1 MFGRSSSENDVEMLT
16 KEGLL
21 DFFQQRSQS
30 PGRPLGRSASARR
43 HRHTMMSTADRELQ
57 GYLELFGGSAGGPA
71 GPADC
76 SKFNSLPRSGR
87 AGQRRT
93 TPWILAQDDNRELA
107 GFDRLVTSPRAETE
121 PISPLA
127 RFSSPGLHDD
137 PRSDNNNVALSCVSE
152 SSSHPSVFQKSACLP
167 VGTVTGH
174 INVSVEKHTL
184 VRGPRAF
191 ELNNN
196 SGSNN
201 LNFVLQFDA
210 PAADLE
216 GREASKTAH
225 LKLALVSPDR
235 DKEDEDVSTFSST
248 TCDTPLPLDTSA
260 SNKRPAFS
268 VPDCTE
274 TDCSVALDYS
284 EVESSPPAQEPLFGV
299 AEEQQQEPSLR
310 PLEEPPADRPTTANK
325 LVASTTPSGGA
336 EDWDTESCDTAEG
349 RHGEEKGG
357 KRAAPTRSSVY
368 KATKSSAGRAVRTLT
383 GSESQGLRKV
393 VPIGKQARTGAMRRA
408 EGREGRESEASRRGL
423 RDQSTPAARGRGER
437 LVRPPRHSSLPPDE
451 AKVAGRS
458 NGAGGLGGGGA
469 SSRWARDS
477 TARKPGA
484 KPARNTAKAP
494 PEEKMCRSTMRAL
507 AVLQPPAA
515 ATAASSDNS
524 ATSART
530 ACDVPSF
537 ARNTVASTS
546 RTKKEVV
553 PPLLLQPPSSVP
565 GTPSRSPSLRGRQ
578 TSLRQSRPSTSVPS
592 DEERPLGAGLRRV
605 QSVKATSRSARRAD
619 TPPPPTAQVHE
630 DGRKPGSSV
639 ANGRNA
645 KPSWK

>member
-21 DFFQQRSQS
+21 DFFQQRSHS

-57 GYLELFGGSAGGPA
+57 GYLELFGGSAGGPG

-93 TPWILAQDDNRELA
+93 TPWILGQDDNRELA
-107 GFDRLVTSPRAETE
+107 VFDRLATSPRADTE

-127 RFSSPGLHDD
+127 RFSSPGLQDD
-137 PRSDNNNVALSCVSE
+137 PRSDNNNAALSSCVSE
-152 SSSHPSVFQKSACLP
+152 SSAHPSAFQKSACLP
-167 VGTVTGH
+167 VATVTGH
-174 INVSVEKHTL
+174 MNVSVEKHTL

-196 SGSNN
+196 TSNSN
-201 LNFVLQFDA
+201 LNFSRQFDA
-210 PAADLE
+210 PATDLV
-216 GREASKTAH
+216 GREAGKTAH
-225 LKLALVSPDR
+225 LKLPLVSPDR
-235 DKEDEDVSTFSST
+235 DKEDEDVSTVSST
-248 TCDTPLPLDTSA
+248 TCDTPLPLDTSL
-260 SNKRPAFS
+260 SNRRPAFS

-284 EVESSPPAQEPLFGV
+284 EVESSPPAKEQLFGV
-299 AEEQQQEPSLR
+299 AEEQQSLQS
-310 PLEEPPADRPTTANK
+310 LEDPPGDRPTSTNE

-357 KRAAPTRSSVY
+357 KRAAPTHSSVY

-393 VPIGKQARTGAMRRA
+393 VPIGKQTRTGGNRRA
-408 EGREGRESEASRRGL
+408 EGREGREGEASRRGL

-437 LVRPPRHSSLPPDE
+437 LVRPQRHSSLPPEE
-451 AKVAGRS
+451 AKVGGKS
-458 NGAGGLGGGGA
+458 GGSGGLAGSGA
-469 SSRWARDS
+469 SSRWAREPA
-477 TARKPGA
+477 ARKPSA
-484 KPARNTAKAP
+484 KLPRNTAKPP

-515 ATAASSDNS
+515 AATACSDNS

-546 RTKKEVV
+546 RTKKELG
-553 PPLLLQPPSSVP
+553 PPSSLQPPSSVP

-578 TSLRQSRPSTSVPS
+578 TSLRQSRPSSTVPS

-605 QSVKATSRSARRAD
+605 QSVRATSRSARRAD

-630 DGRKPGSSV
+630 DGRKPGSS
-639 ANGRNA
+639 AGKNA

>member
-21 DFFQQRSQS
+21 DFFQHRPQS

-57 GYLELFGGSAGGPA
+57 GYLELFGGSAGSPG

-87 AGQRRT
+87 AGHRRT
-93 TPWILAQDDNRELA
+93 TTWILAQDDNRELA
-107 GFDRLVTSPRAETE
+107 VFDRLATSPRADTE

-127 RFSSPGLHDD
+127 IFSSQGLHED
-137 PRSDNNNVALSCVSE
+137 PRSDNNNVALSSCVSE
-152 SSSHPSVFQKSACLP
+152 RSAPPCVFQKSACLP
-167 VGTVTGH
+167 VATVTGH
-174 INVSVEKHTL
+174 MNVSVEKHTL

-196 SGSNN
+196 ASGGS
-201 LNFVLQFDA
+201 LDFRQGDTPVGG
-210 PAADLE
+210 LE
-216 GREASKTAH
+216 GGEAGRAAH
-225 LKLALVSPDR
+225 LKLPLVSPDR
-235 DKEDEDVSTFSST
+235 DKEDEDISTVSST

-260 SNKRPAFS
+260 SNRRPAFS
-268 VPDCTE
+268 LPDCTE

-284 EVESSPPAQEPLFGV
+284 EVESSPPAKEQLFGV
-299 AEEQQQEPSLR
+299 AEETDRR
-310 PLEEPPADRPTTANK
+310 PLEDPAGDRMASANEQ
-325 LVASTTPSGGA
+325 VASAVPSCAA

-357 KRAAPTRSSVY
+357 KAAAPARSSVY
-368 KATKSSAGRAVRTLT
+368 KATKSSACRAVRTLT

-393 VPIGKQARTGAMRRA
+393 VPISKQARAGGARRA
-408 EGREGRESEASRRGL
+408 EGREVEASRRGL
-423 RDQSTPAARGRGER
+423 RDQSTPAVRGRTER
-437 LVRPPRHSSLPPDE
+437 LVRPPRHSSVPPDE
-451 AKVAGRS
+451 SKVAGRS
-458 NGAGGLGGGGA
+458 SGGGGPGGGTA
-469 SSRWARDS
+469 SSRWARDP
-477 TARKPGA
+477 APRKPTA
-484 KPARNTAKAP
+484 KLARNAAKAP

-507 AVLQPPAA
+507 AVLQAPS
-515 ATAASSDNS
+515 ATAVAAASSDNS
-524 ATSART
+524 ATSSRT

-546 RTKKEVV
+546 RTKKELAPAVAS
-553 PPLLLQPPSSVP
+553 LQPASSVP

-578 TSLRQSRPSTSVPS
+578 PSLRQSRPSTTVPM
-592 DEERPLGAGLRRV
+592 DEERPPGAVLRRV
-605 QSVKATSRSARRAD
+605 QSVRATSRGARRAD
-619 TPPPPTAQVHE
+619 TPPPGTAQVQE
-630 DGRKPGSSV
+630 DGRKPGSLV
-639 ANGRNA
+639 TAGKNA

>member
-43 HRHTMMSTADRELQ
+43 HRHTLMSTADRELQ
-57 GYLELFGGSAGGPA
+57 GYLELFGGSAGGPG
-71 GPADC
+71 GPSDC

-107 GFDRLVTSPRAETE
+107 GFDRLATSPRADTE

-127 RFSSPGLHDD
+127 RFSSPGLHNDTS
-137 PRSDNNNVALSCVSE
+137 SDNNNVAPSSCVSE
-152 SSSHPSVFQKSACLP
+152 SSAHPYVFQKSAGLP
-167 VGTVTGH
+167 VATVTGH
-174 INVSVEKHTL
+174 MNVSVEKHTL
-184 VRGPRAF
+184 VRGPQPF

-196 SGSNN
+196 TSNSN
-201 LNFVLQFDA
+201 LNFVHQFDA
-210 PAADLE
+210 PAAILE
-216 GREASKTAH
+216 GREINKTAH

-235 DKEDEDVSTFSST
+235 DKEDDSTVSST
-248 TCDTPLPLDTSA
+248 TCDTPLPLDTST
-260 SNKRPAFS
+260 SNRRPAFS

-284 EVESSPPAQEPLFGV
+284 EVESSPPAKEQLFGV
-299 AEEQQQEPSLR
+299 AEEQQREPNLQSLED
-310 PLEEPPADRPTTANK
+310 PSGDHPTSTNE
-325 LVASTTPSGGA
+325 LLASTTPSGGA
-336 EDWDTESCDTAEG
+336 EEWDTESCDTAEG
-349 RHGEEKGG
+349 RHGEEKGS

-368 KATKSSAGRAVRTLT
+368 KATKSSAGRSVRTLT

-393 VPIGKQARTGAMRRA
+393 VPIGKQARAGGVRRA
-408 EGREGRESEASRRGL
+408 EGREGETSRRGL
-423 RDQSTPAARGRGER
+423 RDQSTPAVRGRGEK

-451 AKVAGRS
+451 AKVAGKS
-458 NGAGGLGGGGA
+458 GGSGGLGGSGT
-469 SSRWARDS
+469 SSRLARDPA
-477 TARKPGA
+477 ARKPGA
-484 KPARNTAKAP
+484 KPARNAAKAP

-507 AVLQPPAA
+507 AVLQPPAV

-537 ARNTVASTS
+537 ARNTVSSTS
-546 RTKKEVV
+546 RTKKELG
-553 PPLLLQPPSSVP
+553 PPSSLQPPSSVP

-578 TSLRQSRPSTSVPS
+578 TSLRQSRPSTTVPS

-605 QSVKATSRSARRAD
+605 QSVRATSRSAHRAD

-639 ANGRNA
+639 AAGRNA

>member
-30 PGRPLGRSASARR
+30 PGRSLGRSASARR
-43 HRHTMMSTADRELQ
+43 HRHTLTSTADRELQ
-57 GYLELFGGSAGGPA
+57 GYLELFGEGPGSPN
-71 GPADC
+71 DC

-107 GFDRLVTSPRAETE
+107 GIDRLATSPRADTE

-127 RFSSPGLHDD
+127 RFSSPGLQ
-137 PRSDNNNVALSCVSE
+137 DNNNVVLSSCVSE
-152 SSSHPSVFQKSACLP
+152 GSAPTCVFQKSPRLP
-167 VGTVTGH
+167 VATLTGH
-174 INVSVEKHTL
+174 MNVSVEKHTL
-184 VRGPRAF
+184 VPGPRAF
-191 ELNNN
+191 ELSSPNNN
-196 SGSNN
+196 GSSSN
-201 LNFVLQFDA
+201 LNFVRQGDA

-216 GREASKTAH
+216 GRGASKTAH
-225 LKLALVSPDR
+225 LKLPLVLPDR
-235 DKEDEDVSTFSST
+235 EKEDEDTSTVSST
-248 TCDTPLPLDTSA
+248 TCDTPLPLDTSV
-260 SNKRPAFS
+260 SNRRPAFS

-284 EVESSPPAQEPLFGV
+284 EVESSPPGKERLLGGG
-299 AEEQQQEPSLR
+299 EEQQREPSPRL
-310 PLEEPPADRPTTANK
+310 LEEPSGDRPASANK
-325 LVASTTPSGGA
+325 LAASTTPSGGA
-336 EDWDTESCDTAEG
+336 EEWDTESCDTAEG

-357 KRAAPTRSSVY
+357 KTAAPTRSSVH
-368 KATKSSAGRAVRTLT
+368 KATKSSAGRVVRTLT

-393 VPIGKQARTGAMRRA
+393 VPIGKQARAGSARRA
-408 EGREGRESEASRRGL
+408 EGREGEASRRGL

-437 LVRPPRHSSLPPDE
+437 LARPPRHSSLPPDE
-451 AKVAGRS
+451 AKAAGR
-458 NGAGGLGGGGA
+458 GGGGGGA
-469 SSRWARDS
+469 PSRWARDS
-477 TARKPGA
+477 AARKPGA
-484 KPARNTAKAP
+484 KPARNAAKAA

-507 AVLQPPAA
+507 AVLQAPAA

-530 ACDVPSF
+530 ACDVPGF

-546 RTKKEVV
+546 RTKKELG
-553 PPLLLQPPSSVP
+553 PAPSLQPPPPSVP

-578 TSLRQSRPSTSVPS
+578 TSLRQSRPSIAVPS
-592 DEERPLGAGLRRV
+592 DEERPLGAGLHRV
-605 QSVKATSRSARRAD
+605 QSVRATSRNARRAD
-619 TPPPPTAQVHE
+619 TPPPAQTHE

-639 ANGRNA
+639 VAGRNT

>member
-1 MFGRSSSENDVEMLT
+1 MDDSGVFGRSSSENDVEMLT

-30 PGRPLGRSASARR
+30 PSRPLGRSASARR

-57 GYLELFGGSAGGPA
+57 GYLELFGGGPRGPG

-107 GFDRLVTSPRAETE
+107 GLDRLATSPRADTE

-127 RFSSPGLHDD
+127 RFSSPGPHDD
-137 PRSDNNNVALSCVSE
+137 PRSDNNNVSVSE
-152 SSSHPSVFQKSACLP
+152 SSAYPCVLQKSACLP
-167 VGTVTGH
+167 VATLTGH
-174 INVSVEKHTL
+174 MNVSVEKHTL
-184 VRGPRAF
+184 VRGPQAF

-196 SGSNN
+196 AGGGN
-201 LNFVLQFDA
+201 LNFVRQFDS
-210 PAADLE
+210 E

-225 LKLALVSPDR
+225 LKLPLVSPDR
-235 DKEDEDVSTFSST
+235 DKEDEDVSTVSST

-260 SNKRPAFS
+260 SNRRPAFS
-268 VPDCTE
+268 VPDYTE

-284 EVESSPPAQEPLFGV
+284 EVESSPPAKEQLFSS
-299 AEEQQQEPSLR
+299 AEEQWREPNLRSL
-310 PLEEPPADRPTTANK
+310 EDPPVHPPTSTNEIA
-325 LVASTTPSGGA
+325 ASTTPSGGA

-357 KRAAPTRSSVY
+357 KRAASTRSSVY

-393 VPIGKQARTGAMRRA
+393 VPIGKQARASGARRA
-408 EGREGRESEASRRGL
+408 EGREGREGEDSRRGL

-458 NGAGGLGGGGA
+458 SGGGGPGGSGA
-469 SSRWARDS
+469 LSRWARDPS
-477 TARKPGA
+477 ARKPGA
-484 KPARNTAKAP
+484 KSLRNVTKAP

-507 AVLQPPAA
+507 AVLQAPAA

-530 ACDVPSF
+530 ACNIPSF

-546 RTKKEVV
+546 RTKKDLGT
-553 PPLLLQPPSSVP
+553 PSSLQPPSSVP
-565 GTPSRSPSLRGRQ
+565 GTPSRSPALRGRQ
-578 TSLRQSRPSTSVPS
+578 TSLRQSRPLTAAPS
-592 DEERPLGAGLRRV
+592 EEERPLGAGLRRV
-605 QSVKATSRSARRAD
+605 QSVRATSRSGRRAD

-630 DGRKPGSSV
+630 DGRKPGSS
-639 ANGRNA
+639 AAAGRNA

>member
-57 GYLELFGGSAGGPA
+57 GYLELFGGGSGGPG
-71 GPADC
+71 GPGGQADC

-107 GFDRLVTSPRAETE
+107 GFDRLATSPRADTE

-127 RFSSPGLHDD
+127 RFSSPGLRDD
-137 PRSDNNNVALSCVSE
+137 PGSDNNNAAPSSCVSE
-152 SSSHPSVFQKSACLP
+152 SSARPCVFQKTACLP
-167 VGTVTGH
+167 VATVTGH
-174 INVSVEKHTL
+174 MNVSVEKHTL
-184 VRGPRAF
+184 VRGPRPF

-196 SGSNN
+196 TSSSNS
-201 LNFVLQFDA
+201 NFVRQFDA
-210 PAADLE
+210 PAADSE
-216 GREASKTAH
+216 GRETNKAAH
-225 LKLALVSPDR
+225 LKLVLVSPDR
-235 DKEDEDVSTFSST
+235 DKEDEDISTVSST
-248 TCDTPLPLDTSA
+248 TCDTPLPLDTSV
-260 SNKRPAFS
+260 SNRRPASS

-284 EVESSPPAQEPLFGV
+284 EVEGSPPAKEQLLGL
-299 AEEQQQEPSLR
+299 AEEQQREPNLRSL
-310 PLEEPPADRPTTANK
+310 EDPPARRPTSTNK
-325 LVASTTPSGGA
+325 LAASATPSGGA

-349 RHGEEKGG
+349 RHGEEKGE
-357 KRAAPTRSSVY
+357 KRAAPTRTGVY

-393 VPIGKQARTGAMRRA
+393 VPIGKQARAGGVRRV
-408 EGREGRESEASRRGL
+408 EGREGDAYRRGL
-423 RDQSTPAARGRGER
+423 RDQSTPAVRGRGDR

-451 AKVAGRS
+451 AKVAGKS
-458 NGAGGLGGGGA
+458 GGGGGLGGSGA
-469 SSRWARDS
+469 SSRWARDPA
-477 TARKPGA
+477 ARKPGA
-484 KPARNTAKAP
+484 KPPRNTAKAP
-494 PEEKMCRSTMRAL
+494 AEEKMCRSTMRAL
-507 AVLQPPAA
+507 AVLQPAA
-515 ATAASSDNS
+515 AAAASSDNS

-546 RTKKEVV
+546 RTKKELG
-553 PPLLLQPPSSVP
+553 PPPPALQPPSSVP

-578 TSLRQSRPSTSVPS
+578 TSLRQSRPPAALPA
-592 DEERPLGAGLRRV
+592 DEERPPGAGLRRV
-605 QSVKATSRSARRAD
+605 QSVRAASRSARRAD
-619 TPPPPTAQVHE
+619 TPPPQTAE
-630 DGRKPGSSV
+630 DGRKLSSS
-639 ANGRNA
+639 AAAGRNS